1 MTTRN
6 FAFPR
11 ARLFKLVLLFIKKNV
26 LKHKFNDKFL
36 QMSNTMNLI
45 FETGDLDQ
53 ASPATVSRCGMVFM
67 DPMQLGV
74 TSLIKSFVEGP
85 LVKLLPKQDLQVQL
99 MHKVLLW
106 IVPPT
111 LAATKGLPK
120 FVEMSEMYQFNVR
133 FH

>member
-1 MTTRN
+1 
-6 FAFPR
+6 
-11 ARLFKLVLLFIKKNV
+11 
-26 LKHKFNDKFL
+26 
-36 QMSNTMNLI
+36 MSNSMNLI

-74 TSLIKSFVEGP
+74 IALIQSFVDGP
-85 LVKLLPKQDLQVQL
+85 LVKLLPKQNSQIKL
-99 MHKVLLW
+99 MHQLLLW

-120 FVEMSEMYQFNVR
+120 FIEMSEMYQFNVTIILKMKFCKR
-133 FH
+133 D

>member
-1 MTTRN
+1 
-6 FAFPR
+6 
-11 ARLFKLVLLFIKKNV
+11 
-26 LKHKFNDKFL
+26 
-36 QMSNTMNLI
+36 MSNSMNLI

-74 TSLIKSFVEGP
+74 VALIKSFVDGP
-85 LVKLLPKQDLQVQL
+85 LVKLLPRQGGQVKL
-99 MHKVLLW
+99 MHQILLW

-120 FVEMSEMYQFNVR
+120 FIEMSEMYQFNVIIILNYNR
-133 FH
+133 SD